1 MVMVPA
7 PFTKDA
13 ILEAHEAG
21 IRTIVTITEGVPVHD
36 MTIVYDTVVRR
47 GGARLIG
54 PNCPG
59 LISPGKA
66 NIGIIPGDI
75 TMPGRVGLVSRS
87 GTLTYQIM
95 YELAQ
100 AGIGISTCVGI
111 GGDPVIG
118 TQFLDVIQAF
128 AADSDTDAIA
138 FVGEI
143 GGSEEQRAGEWI
155 RDNIPDMPV
164 VGYIAGFEAP
174 AGKQMGHAGAIVK
187 EDGPGGESAAEKQA
201 ILAGFGIPVAD
212 NPSDAAR
219 LMIERLGRGPT
230 RTRRGLN
237 ASDPGRWPG
246 PPHTGTRGA
255 RRRPAQREARTR
267 RGLPVRW
274 HPMGAGSTG
283 GDHWGRRVA
292 SRGSSPRGI
301 IQMPSPAVSDR
312 AFSVHFLSLSSGHR
326 TAPTAM
332 IPAPERA
339 SHRDPR
345 FQRARSRRDERST
358 RARRHECARLDA

>member
-1 MVMVPA
+1 MSIFIDETTRVVVQGIGAQGTFHAARNQSYGTSIVAGVHPKRGGGTWTELGAPVFATVAEAVEATGADTSMVMVPA

-13 ILEAHEAG
+13 ILEAHAAG
-21 IRTIVTITEGVPVHD
+21 IRTIVAITEGVPVHD
-36 MTIVYDTVVRR
+36 MTVVYDTVVRR

-95 YELAQ
+95 HELAQ

-128 AADSDTDAIA
+128 AADPDTDAIA

-143 GGSEEQRAGEWI
+143 GGGEEQRAGEWI
-155 RDNIPDMPV
+155 RDNIPDTPV
-164 VGYIAGFEAP
+164 VGYIAGFQAP

-212 NPSDAAR
+212 NPSAAAQ
-219 LMIERLGRGPT
+219 LMIERLGR
-230 RTRRGLN
+230 
-237 ASDPGRWPG
+237 
-246 PPHTGTRGA
+246 
-255 RRRPAQREARTR
+255 
-267 RGLPVRW
+267 
-274 HPMGAGSTG
+274 
-283 GDHWGRRVA
+283 
-292 SRGSSPRGI
+292 
-301 IQMPSPAVSDR
+301 
-312 AFSVHFLSLSSGHR
+312 
-326 TAPTAM
+326 
-332 IPAPERA
+332 
-339 SHRDPR
+339 
-345 FQRARSRRDERST
+345 
-358 RARRHECARLDA
+358 